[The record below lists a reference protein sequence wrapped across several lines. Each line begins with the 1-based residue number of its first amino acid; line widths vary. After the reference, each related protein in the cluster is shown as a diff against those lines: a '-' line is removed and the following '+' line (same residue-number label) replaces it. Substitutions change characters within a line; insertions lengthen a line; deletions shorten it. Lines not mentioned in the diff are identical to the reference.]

1 MMLAAGSIDGAFLF
15 ENRTDIAAINHTRQS
30 DFGKNC
36 SNIAEDDH
44 VLFVRKM
51 HMTQKNA
58 QEALAKWLYDAIEE
72 RRNSGSKAGKKI
84 SQSEVARNVGLD
96 PSMLNKA
103 ANGSRKISAIELL
116 KIAECLDL
124 EIPSLAEL
132 EGRQRDKTHKT
143 PLPSPDFSS
152 QMNPDELTK
161 DQVRISQVLTQVEEI
176 NQQEFNGEIPFKT
189 YLTLVAAGL
198 RKIEKQDN

>member
-1 MMLAAGSIDGAFLF
+1 
-15 ENRTDIAAINHTRQS
+15 
-30 DFGKNC
+30 
-36 SNIAEDDH
+36 
-44 VLFVRKM
+44 M

-72 RRNSGSKAGKKI
+72 RRNSASKAGKKI

-96 PSMLNKA
+96 PSMVNKA

-124 EIPSLAEL
+124 EIPSLAQL
-132 EGRQRDKTHKT
+132 EGRQSESPQRML
-143 PLPSPDFSS
+143 LPSPNFSS

-176 NQQEFNGEIPFKT
+176 NQEEFNGDIPFKT